1 MLMAHAVQQLAL
13 STPGKEAD
21 AIESVALALRK
32 IPITLA
38 DNGGYDSAELVAQ
51 LRAGH
56 AAGKTTL
63 GLDMERGTVGA
74 LNVACVSD
82 VCRSAMWRSWASPS
96 RSRSSCRCSCRRQ
109 RPLR

>member
-63 GLDMERGTVGA
+63 GLDMERGTVRA
-74 LNVACVSD
+74 LNVMCV
-82 VCRSAMWRSWASPS
+82 
-96 RSRSSCRCSCRRQ
+96 
-109 RPLR
+109 